1 MSMKGAVKNSSFLHA
16 EFLPLLFKERVRAG
30 NSEGER
36 EEEST

>member
-16 EFLPLLFKERVRAG
+16 EFIPLLFKECVRAG
-30 NSEGER
+30 NSEDER